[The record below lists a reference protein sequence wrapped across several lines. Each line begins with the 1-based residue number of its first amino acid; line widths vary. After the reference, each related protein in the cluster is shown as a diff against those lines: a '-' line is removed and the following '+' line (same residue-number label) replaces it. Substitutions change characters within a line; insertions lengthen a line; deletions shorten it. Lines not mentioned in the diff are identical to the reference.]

1 MQLSEI
7 IDVNRISRDINVL
20 SKKRALEELSN
31 LITQDQTQ
39 LDASGIF
46 DNLISR
52 ERLGSTGVG
61 YGIAIPHG
69 RIKNCKKI
77 TGAFI
82 QLNQGIDFDA
92 IDNQPV
98 DMLFALAVPEE
109 STDEHLQ
116 ILALLASM
124 FNDENFREK
133 LHNSKSN
140 EETYQLLTEW
150 KNPN

>member
-7 IDVNRISRDINVL
+7 IDVNRINRDVDVL

-31 LITQDQTQ
+31 LITQEQPQ
-39 LDASGIF
+39 LGASGIF
-46 DNLISR
+46 DSLISR

-69 RIKNCKKI
+69 RIRNCNKI

-82 QLNQGIDFDA
+82 QLTQGVDFDA

-116 ILALLASM
+116 VLALLASM
-124 FNDENFREK
+124 FNDEQFREK
-133 LHNSKSN
+133 LRNSKSN
-140 EETYQLLTEW
+140 EETYKLFTEW
-150 KNPN
+150 TNPN

>member
-1 MQLSEI
+1 MQLADFI
-7 IDVNRISRDINVL
+7 NINRISSDINIS

-31 LITQDQTQ
+31 LITQDQGQ
-39 LDASGIF
+39 LNSSAIF
-46 DNLISR
+46 DSLISR

-61 YGIAIPHG
+61 YGLAIPHG

-124 FNDENFREK
+124 FNDEDFRSK
-133 LHNSKSN
+133 LRKSKSN

-150 KNPN
+150 QKPD